1 MELVCNNFSDVLDKL
16 EEKIINGGF
25 LTGAS
30 ISCKFELFV
39 LRDNLMKGYDAR
51 KFKIDELLLSYPVY
65 NDRVLLEFVID
76 NNSNKTFSKLFHPEE
91 IKGIRECNYIVP
103 DRNNNTTIF
112 FSKQDLIEHINGLR
126 NLNVIFYVKE
136 IEKTIRQFNSL
147 YLDIALWD

>member
-16 EEKIINGGF
+16 EEKIINGEF

-39 LRDNLMKGYDAR
+39 LIDNLMKGYDAR

-65 NDRVLLEFVID
+65 NNRVLLEFIID
-76 NNSNKTFSKLFHPEE
+76 TNKTFSKLFHPEE
-91 IKGIRECNYIVP
+91 IKEIRKCNYIVP
-103 DRNNNTTIF
+103 DRNNNITIF
-112 FSKQDLIEHINGLR
+112 FSKQDLIEYINSMR
-126 NLNVIFYVKE
+126 NSNVVFYIEE
-136 IEKTIRQFNSL
+136 IEKTIRQFDSL